1 MATAIT
7 IAIPAGDAAAVAW
20 PSRCVGCGGAAT
32 TASNLAIA
40 KVVTAKSGTQ
50 RPVKLTMAVPHCSA
64 CAQATKAV
72 FVAQLVPFAVGFLGM
87 GGVAFAAVAFGAMR
101 AGLDDVG
108 RPANANSLVLAAAA
122 GLGAGL
128 AGGFVIELLA
138 RLPLLPVFGRALW
151 RAPLF
156 VPSLF
161 TDADHVAGVTA
172 RPNQDLTALTF
183 AFAHDDIASEF
194 ASLNP

>member
-7 IAIPAGDAAAVAW
+7 IAIPDGDASAIAW
-20 PSRCVGCGGAAT
+20 PARCVGCGASAT
-32 TASNLAIA
+32 TTSNLAIA
-40 KVVTAKSGTQ
+40 KLVTARSGTQ
-50 RPVKLTMAVPHCSA
+50 RPVKLTMAVPHCGR
-64 CAQATKAV
+64 CAGATRAV

-87 GGVAFAAVAFGAMR
+87 GGAAFVVVAFGAMR

-108 RPANANSLVLAAAA
+108 RPVNANSLVLGAAA

-128 AGGFVIELLA
+128 AGGFLIEVLA
-138 RLPLLPVFGRALW
+138 RLPLVPVFGSALW

-156 VPSLF
+156 VSSLF

-172 RPNQDLTALTF
+172 RPNGDATALTF
-183 AFAHDDIASEF
+183 EFALDDIASEF
-194 ASLNP
+194 SSLNS